1 MQRGQAAA
9 RLTGWPG
16 FQRRCTVESGTR
28 MPALHISDP
37 PCRTLYYLIEVSC
50 SIHPNPF
57 PQAWIFD
64 EYTKFA
70 GFSPGI
76 VTGKVCF

>member
-1 MQRGQAAA
+1 
-9 RLTGWPG
+9 
-16 FQRRCTVESGTR
+16 